1 MHAEKESQMKKI
13 VQFIVFL
20 IVVTMTVCAEYSVSY
35 DENSFDVTVNG
46 RLDGI
51 KNIYVIQKDDPIVSS
66 GNMPI
71 YIRQFEFEN
80 ENSKTFNIG
89 KNLKNSVTYAVYVDN
104 DLAGEFVFVDITE
117 RNSIAK
123 EKFSAAADGNDLYSI
138 INDNYGK
145 MGYTQNPVSQKA
157 AAILYTFIPFE
168 DAKDFDAK
176 LKKANALESLNDA
189 KSNAEI
195 KQIIE
200 DNEKIFGTNIQS
212 LIKAMTEKERDTFLS
227 LLGKTDF
234 SKRLFEDA
242 AEEFEAVAKCV
253 GAEHWTQLAENLKKY
268 AAVIKKYESSHS
280 FDLSAYGNS
289 KVEKV
294 CAEMIK
300 YLSGVVNADDIVD
313 KFKNSL
319 KTVEGADNQGGSTR
333 PSGGNGGGG
342 GGIGGGY
349 VIDKSDDNATDTV
362 NQNWNTDEQ
371 KKFSDMG
378 AYDWAEKS
386 VYELNKK
393 GIISGKTDDLYE
405 PGSNI
410 TRAEFSK
417 LICKIFNFGNGSGKF
432 ADIADDSWYAPFVYA
447 LSSNGVV
454 SGADGRFY
462 PENDITREDAAV
474 ILYRAYNVKGINIS
488 GTKSFADDDR
498 VSDYAKEAVS
508 VLGNEKVIA
517 GFEDGRFLP
526 QNNLTRAEAAVLLYR
541 VYCEIN

>member
-20 IVVTMTVCAEYSVSY
+20 IIVTMTVCAEYSVSY

-71 YIRQFEFEN
+71 YIRQYEFEN

-89 KNLKNSVTYAVYVDN
+89 KNLKNSVVYAVYVDN

-123 EKFSAAADGNDLYSI
+123 EKFSAAADGNDLYSV

-157 AAILYTFIPFE
+157 AAILYTFIPFD

-176 LKKANALESLNDA
+176 LKKANALESLNNA
-189 KSNAEI
+189 KNNEEV

-212 LIKAMTEKERDTFLS
+212 LIKAMTEKERGTFLS
-227 LLGKTDF
+227 LLGKTNF
-234 SKRLFEDA
+234 TKRSFEDA

-253 GAEHWTQLAENLKKY
+253 SSEHWTQLSDNLKKY
-268 AAVIKKYESSHS
+268 AAVIKKYESAHS
-280 FDLSAYGNS
+280 FDLSAYDDS
-289 KVEKV
+289 KIEKV

-300 YLSGVVNADDIVD
+300 YLSGAVNADDIVD

-319 KTVEGADNQGGSTR
+319 KTVEGAGNQGGSTR

-342 GGIGGGY
+342 KGGGY
-349 VIDKSDDNATDTV
+349 VIDKSYNNATDV
-362 NQNWNTDEQ
+362 VDPDRNTDDR

-378 AYDWAEKS
+378 AYDWAEES

-417 LICKIFNFGNGSGKF
+417 LICKIFNFENRSGKF
-432 ADIADDSWYAPFVYA
+432 ADVADDSWYAPFVYA

-541 VYCEIN
+541 VYREIN